1 MPRFTISIDVNE
13 KPELGEHQEPEAYWV
28 KVDELLEALEKAGIK
43 HASGWSSVD
52 DVENRG

>member
-1 MPRFTISIDVNE
+1 MPRFTITIDVNE

-28 KVDELLEALEKAGIK
+28 KVDELLASLKEHVVI
-43 HASGWSSVD
+43 HDSGWSSVD